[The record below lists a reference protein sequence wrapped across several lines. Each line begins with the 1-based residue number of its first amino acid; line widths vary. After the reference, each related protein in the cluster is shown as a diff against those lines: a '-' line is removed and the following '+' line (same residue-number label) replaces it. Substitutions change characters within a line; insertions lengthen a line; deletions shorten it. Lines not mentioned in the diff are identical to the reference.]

1 MSYFNI
7 FLFLILFFIFICF
20 DISVLA
26 ANPHDFNTLVPSLDV
41 YNHVSFALN
50 GFMVWLGSIFTV
62 VIPFGI
68 VLVMLR
74 SVPRVINR
82 IIMAFT

>member
-1 MSYFNI
+1 MSAKKFFLLSLPLI
-7 FLFLILFFIFICF
+7 FLLTAE
-20 DISVLA
+20 VLA
-26 ANPHDFNTLVPSLDV
+26 APPSPPSMTTMLSGLDFATPINNMLT
-41 YNHVSFALN
+41 
-50 GFMVWLGSIFTV
+50 WLGSILTS